1 MEFLLQY
8 LDDLDD
14 FVGMLALAAERIR
27 RAARF
32 LLLACVTLAVQVL
45 GVMLALTQPPLA
57 LAVISLLAVG
67 MLYHVAVNHT
77 TNHTTRAVT
86 AAEAS

>member
-8 LDDLDD
+8 LDEFDD
-14 FVGMLALAAERIR
+14 FIGALALVAERLR
-27 RAARF
+27 RLLKALILTSVTVA
-32 LLLACVTLAVQVL
+32 LLLF

-67 MLYHVAVNHT
+67 MLYRAVVNHT
-77 TNHTTRAVT
+77 VKALPV
-86 AAEAS
+86 S

>member
-8 LDDLDD
+8 MDDLDD

-27 RAARF
+27 RSVEV
-32 LLLACVTLAVQVL
+32 LLLTCVTLAIQL
-45 GVMLALTQPPLA
+45 FGVMLALTQPPLA

-67 MLYHVAVNHT
+67 LLYRAAV
-77 TNHTTRAVT
+77 NHTTRAVT

>member
-14 FVGMLALAAERIR
+14 FIGAIALVAERLR
-27 RAARF
+27 RLVKALILLSVTFA
-32 LLLACVTLAVQVL
+32 LLLF
-45 GVMLALTQPPLA
+45 GVMLSLTQPPLA

-67 MLYHVAVNHT
+67 MLYRAVVNHT
-77 TNHTTRAVT
+77 VKALPV
-86 AAEAS
+86 S

>member
-8 LDDLDD
+8 LDELDD
-14 FVGMLALAAERIR
+14 FIGALALVAERLR
-27 RAARF
+27 RLLKALILMSVTFA
-32 LLLACVTLAVQVL
+32 LLLF

-67 MLYHVAVNHT
+67 MLYRAVVNH
-77 TNHTTRAVT
+77 AVK
-86 AAEAS
+86 ALPVS

>member
-14 FVGMLALAAERIR
+14 FVGMLALVAERIKS
-27 RAARF
+27 AVKV
-32 LLLACVTLAVQVL
+32 LLLTCATLAIQL
-45 GVMLALTQPPLA
+45 FGVMLALTQPPLA

-67 MLYHVAVNHT
+67 MLYHAAVNR
-77 TNHTTRAVT
+77 TTRAVT

>member
-27 RAARF
+27 RAVKV
-32 LLLACVTLAVQVL
+32 LLLTCVTLAIQL
-45 GVMLALTQPPLA
+45 FGVVLALTQPPLA

-67 MLYHVAVNHT
+67 MLYRAAV
-77 TNHTTRAVT
+77 NHTTRAVT